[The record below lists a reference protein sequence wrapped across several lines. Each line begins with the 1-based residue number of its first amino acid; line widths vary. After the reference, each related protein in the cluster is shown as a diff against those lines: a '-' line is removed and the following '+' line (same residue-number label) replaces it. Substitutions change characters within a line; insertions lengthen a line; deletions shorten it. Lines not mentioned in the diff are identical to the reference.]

1 MPDPIKKQL
10 DERQL
15 LKLAH
20 TIATEAHKGQK
31 RKDGK
36 PYITHPEAVAQ
47 IVDQDF
53 FSLLPDNTPARQNWS
68 PLKNYVIM
76 AAFLHDTIEDTYV
89 TSERLRN
96 EGFPEM
102 VIDIVKTVTKQPGE
116 NYFEFT
122 MRIMESGNV
131 GAKIVKLADLRH
143 NMSDLAEGSMLDKY
157 RFATYILSY
166 FNHR

>member
-15 LKLAH
+15 IKLAH
-20 TIATEAHKGQK
+20 DLATEAHKGQK

-36 PYITHPEAVAQ
+36 PYISHPEAVAH
-47 IVDQDF
+47 IVEQDF
-53 FSLLPDNTPARQNWS
+53 FSLIPDNDAARQNWS
-68 PLKNYVIM
+68 PMKNFVIM
-76 AAFLHDTIEDTYV
+76 AALLHDTIEDTYI
-89 TSERLRN
+89 TSDRLRM

-102 VIDIVKTVTKQPGE
+102 VIDIVKTVTKLPGE

-122 MRIMESGNV
+122 MRIVESGNV
-131 GAKIVKLADLRH
+131 GAKVVKLADLRH

-157 RFATYILSY
+157 RFATYVLSY